1 MKIAVVLRMAAFYR
15 FVEPILRH
23 LDPADEIVLLL
34 PDPARLVKE
43 RLLPNIRVQES
54 VPKVQGRTRRLRDL
68 RDCAMHYHW
77 VSHGIMKPEFLE
89 HAFQHMPSH
98 YVPWMRRLHRWRL
111 SWLAA
116 PFFLAWL
123 RRKERKE
130 KPDLRMREQLKE
142 IAPDVLLA
150 TPVVYPILRSAPEID
165 YIKAARHARIPTV
178 ALVASWD
185 NLMTKSLFHVEPD
198 RVLVWNEIQVRE
210 LVDWHAIPREKISMV
225 GAPVFDQMFGASFLQ
240 ERAAFCRSAG
250 LNPEQPYILWLAT
263 SRAAKAD
270 ECQLLHDLLS
280 AMRAYPELKNHQ
292 LLVRPHPKY
301 VDMFDHWSAP
311 GAVVWRTPGFPDS
324 DESARGLYNSIT
336 HAESV
341 AGLSTSAFIEA
352 AILDR
357 PCALVLGV
365 KQSPKAMHAAF
376 AHFDHLLK
384 LGYPEAADD
393 EAGCAR
399 WFADIA
405 RGLDAGAE
413 RRREFVRVF
422 VRPHG
427 IEIPAGACAAQA
439 IRELVPSTPQS

>member
-1 MKIAVVLRMAAFYR
+1 
-15 FVEPILRH
+15 
-23 LDPADEIVLLL
+23 LL

-77 VSHGIMKPEFLE
+77 VSKGNQKREMAEYG
-89 HAFQHMPSH
+89 FQHLPPRF
-98 YVPWMRRLHRWRL
+98 VPWLRRMHRWRL
-111 SWLAA
+111 SWMVA

-123 RRKERKE
+123 KRKERKE
-130 KPDLRMREQLKE
+130 KPDLRVREQLKE
-142 IAPDVLLA
+142 IAPDMLLA
-150 TPVVYPILRSAPEID
+150 TPVVYPILRTAPEID
-165 YIKAARHARIPTV
+165 YIKAARHARSPTA
-178 ALVASWD
+178 ALIASWD
-185 NLMTKSLFHVEPD
+185 NLMTKSVFHVEPD

-210 LVDWHAIPREKISMV
+210 LVDWHDMPREKISVV
-225 GAPVFDQMFGASFLQ
+225 GAPVFDQMFGPALM
-240 ERAAFCRSAG
+240 EDRVAFCQRAG
-250 LNPEQPYILWLAT
+250 LDSDRPVILWLAT

-270 ECQLLHDLLS
+270 ECQLLHDLLA
-280 AMRAYPELKNHQ
+280 AMRAHPELAHHQ

-301 VDMFDHWSAP
+301 MDMFDHWSAP

-324 DESARGLYNSIT
+324 DEAARGLYNSIA

-352 AILDR
+352 AVLDK

-365 KQSPKAMHAAF
+365 KQSPEAMHAAF

-384 LGYPEAADD
+384 LGYPEATAD

-399 WFADIA
+399 WFADVA
-405 RGLDAGAE
+405 RGVDAGAE
-413 RRREFVRVF
+413 RRRQFVRTF
-422 VRPHG
+422 VRPNG
-427 IEIPAGACAAQA
+427 METPAGACAARV
-439 IRELVPSTPQS
+439 IRELAASPTKS